1 MSRFVHFCFNFC
13 LLSLLFCASACKTY
27 YSSEGGS
34 GKLTVL
40 DSTMVSDSAALAII
54 EPYKAAIDVEMNEI
68 ISFSE
73 VAITKNQPEGLLN
86 NFVSDIVLYMVNT
99 YYNDSESPFDV
110 AIFNNGGLRAALPK
124 GLIKVEDVYK
134 LMPFENEVVVLTLSP
149 EDFMKMI
156 QYVINSG
163 GVPFAGMRIVTSQ
176 MSVKDLT
183 VGGKPFSEN
192 RNYTVVTSDYLANG
206 GDKMSFFQN
215 PVHKLNVSV
224 LIRDMII
231 AYLKE
236 QNKKGVSLNPQ
247 LDGRIVYE

>member
-1 MSRFVHFCFNFC
+1 MSRFVHFCLTLC
-13 LLSLLFCASACKTY
+13 LLSLLIFASACKTF
-27 YSSEGGS
+27 YSSEGAS

-40 DSTMVSDSAALAII
+40 DSTMVSDSAALALI

-99 YYNDSESPFDV
+99 YYNDSGSPFDV
-110 AIFNNGGLRAALPK
+110 SIFNNGGLRAALPK
-124 GLIKVEDVYK
+124 GLVKVEDVYK
-134 LMPFENEVVVLTLSP
+134 LMPFENEVVILTLSSH
-149 EDFMKMI
+149 DFLKMV

-163 GVPFAGMRIVTSQ
+163 GVPFAGMTIVTSQ
-176 MSVKDLT
+176 MKVKELK
-183 VGGKPFSEN
+183 VGGMPYVED

-206 GDKMSFFQN
+206 GDRMDFFQN
-215 PVHKLNVSV
+215 PVNKVSVSV
-224 LIRDMII
+224 LIRDLII

-236 QNKKGVSLNPQ
+236 QNKIGVSLNPQ